1 MMMNYRWRFMIRKLA
16 ILINGWSALLV
27 IAKNIVGLA
36 GCVVNIGVVPV
47 ANDDNG
53 YVFIRQFGKG
63 RIGTMPATIV
73 IDHFL
78 TIFQHQ

>member
-1 MMMNYRWRFMIRKLA
+1 MMMNYPWRFMIRKLA

-47 ANDDNG
+47 TNDDNG
-53 YVFIRQFGKG
+53 YVFIRQFSKG
-63 RIGTMPATIV
+63 RISTVPATVV
-73 IDHFL
+73 INHFL
-78 TIFQHQ
+78 TIFQH